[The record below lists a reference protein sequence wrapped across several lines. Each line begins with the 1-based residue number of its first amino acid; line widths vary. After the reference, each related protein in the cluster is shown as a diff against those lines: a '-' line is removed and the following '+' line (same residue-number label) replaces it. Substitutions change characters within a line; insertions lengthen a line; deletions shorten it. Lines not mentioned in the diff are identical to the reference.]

1 MTLFFFQVLVFNTV
15 INIFFGKSLVIL
27 IIPKL
32 TAMQTDVG
40 KNFLTFT
47 KKEKRG
53 TLVLLATI
61 VGIFVCAKYLYPL
74 IIKEDITNNKA
85 IFAAADSLKE
95 KQNDSPKNYY
105 SRNEYD
111 DNSGYHAY
119 PKKQYDNTFTGTMFY
134 FDPNTLGA
142 DGWKKLGVRDK
153 TIASMQKYIA
163 KGGRFREPDDLRKVW
178 GLRDDEKDRLVP
190 YARIAG
196 GQEKTHTNYSSN
208 YQPYEKKVYEKRAIT
223 TVDINAGDSAAYDG
237 LPGIGAGFSRRITKF
252 RDKLGGFYKVEQVG
266 ETFGLPD
273 SVFQKIKPY
282 LKINGDNIHK
292 ININTATE
300 EELKLHPYIR
310 WQLAKV
316 ITEYRKQ
323 HGNYKALEELKKI
336 MVINEETY
344 SKISPYL
351 TL

>member
-1 MTLFFFQVLVFNTV
+1 
-15 INIFFGKSLVIL
+15 L
-27 IIPKL
+27 IIFILPKL
-32 TAMQTDVG
+32 TAMQNDAG
-40 KNFLTFT
+40 KHFLTFT

-53 TLVLLATI
+53 VLVLLASFI
-61 VGIFVCAKYLYPL
+61 CILVSAKYIYPL
-74 IIKEDITNNKA
+74 IIKEDNTNNKA

-95 KQNDSPKNYY
+95 KQKDSTTNYY
-105 SRNEYD
+105 NKNEYS
-111 DNSGYHAY
+111 DNAGYHSY
-119 PKKQYDNTFTGTMFY
+119 PKKEYNNTFIGTMFY
-134 FDPNTLGA
+134 FDPNTLSA

-153 TIASMQKYIA
+153 TIASMQKYIV

-190 YARIAG
+190 YVRIAG
-196 GQEKTHTNYSSN
+196 RQEKTHTNYSST
-208 YQPYEKKVYEKRAIT
+208 YQPYEKKVYEKRAIA

-237 LPGIGAGFSRRITKF
+237 LPGIGAGFSRRIIKF

-300 EELKLHPYIR
+300 EELKVHPYIR

-316 ITEYRKQ
+316 ITEYKKQ

-336 MVINEETY
+336 MLINEETY

>member
-1 MTLFFFQVLVFNTV
+1 MKLLFFDKPLVTFN
-15 INIFFGKSLVIL
+15 L
-27 IIPKL
+27 PKL
-32 TAMQTDVG
+32 TAMQTDAS

-53 TLVLLATI
+53 VFVILAAI
-61 VGIFVCAKYLYPL
+61 ISILVCAKYIYPL
-74 IIKEDITNNKA
+74 INNSEKNDKA

-95 KQNDSPKNYY
+95 KQKDSTKNYY
-105 SRNEYD
+105 NKNEYS
-111 DNSGYHAY
+111 DNGGYHSY
-119 PKKQYDNTFTGTMFY
+119 PKKEYDNTFTGTMFY
-134 FDPNTLGA
+134 FDPNTLSA
-142 DGWKKLGVRDK
+142 DGWKKLGVKDK

-178 GLRDDEKDRLVP
+178 GLRNDEKDRLVP
-190 YARIAG
+190 YVRITG
-196 GQEKTHTNYSSN
+196 GQEKSYANYSSN
-208 YQPYEKKVYEKRAIT
+208 YQPYEKKLYEKKAIA
-223 TVDINAGDSAAYDG
+223 TVEINSGDSAAYDG
-237 LPGIGAGFSRRITKF
+237 LPGIGAGFSRRIIKF

-300 EELKLHPYIR
+300 EELKAHPYIR

-316 ITEYRKQ
+316 ITEYKKQ
-323 HGNYKALEELKKI
+323 HGNYKTLEDLKKI
-336 MVINEETY
+336 MVINEENFN
-344 SKISPYL
+344 KISPYL
-351 TL
+351 NL